1 MIKRCLFLVLIVLI
15 SLRLSAQEWVAPADE
30 AGKLSPFA
38 FNDSTR
44 KVGADLYNTN
54 CKSCHGDPGKNNVIN
69 LVPPPP
75 DVASVKM
82 QTNSDGAL
90 HYKLVQGRAPMPSF
104 KNILSSTDIWRVI
117 SFIRSYNEKYV
128 QVIDTKTNLAGT
140 AASNVRI
147 LVSWVKDKNQVKMD
161 ISGTKDNKTIPVA
174 GAEVKLFAKR
184 YFGNLL
190 IDEARNTDAQGIALF
205 NFPKDLPGD
214 STGFVQL
221 LAKLSDES
229 AYGEAKTDTS
239 LAIGVPTYRP
249 PLNEQRAMWNV
260 VQKTPIWLLL
270 AYTLTVLAVWGFIFY
285 VLLQVRAIYKAGE
298 RKEPDTIK

>member
-1 MIKRCLFLVLIVLI
+1 MIKKYLFLVLIVLI
-15 SLRLSAQEWVAPADE
+15 SFRLSAQEWVVPPE
-30 AGKLSPFA
+30 EGVKLSPFA

-75 DVASVKM
+75 DVASAKM
-82 QTNSDGAL
+82 QANSDGAL
-90 HYKLVQGRAPMPSF
+90 HFKLVQGRAPMPSF
-104 KNILSSTDIWRVI
+104 KNILSSTDVWRVI
-117 SFIRSYNEKYV
+117 SFVRSFNDKYV
-128 QVIDTKTNLAGT
+128 QVIDTKKGLAGT
-140 AASNVRI
+140 AASNVKI
-147 LVSWVKDKNQVKMD
+147 LVTWVKEQNQVQMV
-161 ISGTKDNKTIPVA
+161 ISGMKENKIQPVS

-190 IDEARNTDAQGIALF
+190 IDEARNTDAQGKALF

-214 STGFVQL
+214 SAGFVQL
-221 LAKLSDES
+221 IAKLSDEA
-229 AYGEAKTDTS
+229 AYGEAKADTT

-270 AYTLTVLAVWGFIFY
+270 SYTFTVLAVWGFIFY
-285 VLLQVRAIYKAGE
+285 VLLQIRAIYKAGL
-298 RKEPDTIK
+298 RKDHETTD

>member
-1 MIKRCLFLVLIVLI
+1 MNKRYLLLLLVVLA
-15 SLRLSAQEWVAPADE
+15 SAHLSAQEWVVPAE
-30 AGKLSPFA
+30 NGAKLSPFA

-44 KVGADLYNTN
+44 KAGAELYILN

-75 DVASVKM
+75 DPASVRM
-82 QTNSDGAL
+82 QNNSDGAL
-90 HYKLVQGRAPMPSF
+90 QFKIVQGRAPMPSF

-117 SFIRSYNEKYV
+117 SYVRSFSDKYV
-128 QVIDTKTNLAGT
+128 QEIEKKSGRTGAAGLN
-140 AASNVRI
+140 ARI
-147 LVSWVKDKNQVKMD
+147 LLTWLKEKNQVQAVIM
-161 ISGTKDNKTIPVA
+161 GMKDKITQPVA
-174 GAEVKLFAKR
+174 GTEVKLFAKR

-190 IDEARNTDAQGIALF
+190 IDEARNTDAQGKALF

-214 STGFVQL
+214 SAGYVQL
-221 LAKLSDES
+221 IAKLSDET
-229 AYGEAKTDTS
+229 AFGETKADTT

-270 AYTLTVLAVWGFIFY
+270 SYTFTVLAVWGFIFY
-285 VLLQVRAIYKAGE
+285 VLLQIRAIYKAGVKKDQE
-298 RKEPDTIK
+298 TAD